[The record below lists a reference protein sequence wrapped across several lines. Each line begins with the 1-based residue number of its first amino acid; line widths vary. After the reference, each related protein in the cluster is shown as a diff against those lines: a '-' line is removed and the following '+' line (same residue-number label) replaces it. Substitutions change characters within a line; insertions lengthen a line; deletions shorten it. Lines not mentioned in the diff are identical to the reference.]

1 MKKLLLFVT
10 IALFGLTANNAQ
22 EVKFG
27 AKAGVNITN
36 VSGDAPGQ
44 KARTAFHLG
53 GVAKI
58 SLTDKLSFQPELL
71 YSLQGY
77 KYDRGDFEGKYK
89 FDYLN
94 VPLMAKFMVAD
105 GLSLEAGPQVGFLL
119 SAKDVWESDSNSG
132 TLDVKEDIS
141 GTDIGVNF
149 GIGYELESG
158 LNFAVRYNLGLS
170 EIYSSSDF
178 KEFFVGNN
186 RTSAIQ
192 ISVGYFF
199 N

>member
-94 VPLMAKFMVAD
+94 VPLMANLPFGHAEDNLPIIFGSNVT
-105 GLSLEAGPQVGFLL
+105 LF
-119 SAKDVWESDSNSG
+119 NSG
-132 TLDVKEDIS
+132 KIKFDC
-141 GTDIGVNF
+141 N
-149 GIGYELESG
+149 
-158 LNFAVRYNLGLS
+158 
-170 EIYSSSDF
+170 
-178 KEFFVGNN
+178 
-186 RTSAIQ
+186 
-192 ISVGYFF
+192 
-199 N
+199 